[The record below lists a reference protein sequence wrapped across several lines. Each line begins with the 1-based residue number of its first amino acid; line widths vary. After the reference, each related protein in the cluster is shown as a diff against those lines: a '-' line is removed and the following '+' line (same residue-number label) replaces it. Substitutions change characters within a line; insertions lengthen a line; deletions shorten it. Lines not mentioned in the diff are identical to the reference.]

1 MMNFVFVDNGESYRT
16 GEVKETVGEYFIVQ
30 FDCMN
35 DPTTPMPAEMV
46 HISEMCMTLPPDGF
60 KAWSFFPSVEARQKY
75 LDWLDAPSTHPRPK
89 IVSIN
94 DKPVGEA

>member
-1 MMNFVFVDNGESYRT
+1 MMHFVFVDEGETFRT
-16 GEVKETVGEYFIVQ
+16 GEIMETVGEYFIVQ

-46 HISEMCMTLPPDGF
+46 YISEMCMTLPPDGF
-60 KAWSFFPSVEARQKY
+60 KAWSFFPSAESRQKY
-75 LDWLDAPSTHPRPK
+75 LDMIDTPSTASRPK